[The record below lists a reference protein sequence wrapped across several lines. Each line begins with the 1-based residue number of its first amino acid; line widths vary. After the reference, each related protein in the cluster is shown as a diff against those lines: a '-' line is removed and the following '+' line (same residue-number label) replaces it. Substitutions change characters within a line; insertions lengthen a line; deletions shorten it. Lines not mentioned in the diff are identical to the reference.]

1 MKKITKTIGYISIAF
16 ALWHTPQGKAITV
29 TELQEDLV
37 RWHEAS
43 VKNLKNLFANTNNVL
58 QQEQEQ
64 SLLEKIEGTH
74 AGNLKVCQ
82 DICQGSYEN
91 NENVMNIETIDF
103 TPTFPETSFSRY
115 QKEKWETWRKN
126 KKGYPLDAF
135 SKELSEDELRGRC
148 IDIKKIKDLGITS
161 VREITFDSVLKSDFF
176 DASQRELAQTWLS
189 DEQELKKA
197 IKNYVD
203 QCTFWD
209 RDFFEELTVKS
220 TSFNKKTFGKDTCIV
235 KYPSLRFLKPANE
248 SMVPELRKNTESALA
263 GMLSHKGKKEKLILL
278 LLLDEKT
285 PKNAKLK

>member
-1 MKKITKTIGYISIAF
+1 MKKITKTIGYISIDF

-58 QQEQEQ
+58 QQEQER

-115 QKEKWETWRKN
+115 QKEK
-126 KKGYPLDAF
+126 
-135 SKELSEDELRGRC
+135 
-148 IDIKKIKDLGITS
+148 
-161 VREITFDSVLKSDFF
+161 
-176 DASQRELAQTWLS
+176 
-189 DEQELKKA
+189 
-197 IKNYVD
+197 
-203 QCTFWD
+203 
-209 RDFFEELTVKS
+209 
-220 TSFNKKTFGKDTCIV
+220 
-235 KYPSLRFLKPANE
+235 
-248 SMVPELRKNTESALA
+248 
-263 GMLSHKGKKEKLILL
+263 
-278 LLLDEKT
+278 
-285 PKNAKLK
+285 